1 MKFGAASWPFQW
13 DPPYEEAIRRIA
25 SLEFKAVELIAW
37 DEDFLERYY
46 TPAKIR
52 ELKEVLAGEG
62 VELSQFV
69 YTPFDLSHPDKAKRR
84 EAVEAFRKAVTV
96 GAELGSAIINSVGA
110 LPFGMRFGQEFP
122 WLTQKPLVQT
132 FSARMPRGLD
142 WDENYHHYVEA
153 VRACADACEQA
164 GVVYSV
170 EPHPYTY
177 AANTSGCLRLIERV
191 GSAALGINFDPS
203 HTFPVGDFPNVSVY
217 QLGEHIKHIH
227 VSDNDAVTN
236 VHWRPGQGKID
247 WVAMFQALKD
257 VGYGGVVSI
266 ELEDVPGVSRGGAD
280 APGVYRNKT
289 ATDAFVAE
297 NLAGIRYLRGVCE
310 EVGIDAT

>member
-37 DEDFLERYY
+37 DEDFLEHYY

-52 ELKEVLAGEG
+52 ELKEVLEGKG

-69 YTPFDLSHPDKAKRR
+69 YTPFDLSHPDKTKR
-84 EAVEAFRKAVTV
+84 EGAVEAFRKAATV
-96 GAELGSAIINSVGA
+96 GAELGSTIINSVGA

-132 FSARMPRGLD
+132 FSARMPRGLG

-153 VRACADACEQA
+153 VRACAYACEQA

-177 AANTSGCLRLIERV
+177 AANTSGCLRLIEQV
-191 GSAALGINFDPS
+191 GSPALGINFDPS

-280 APGVYRNKT
+280 APGVYKT
-289 ATDAFVAE
+289 SGE
-297 NLAGIRYLRGVCE
+297 SN
-310 EVGIDAT
+310 